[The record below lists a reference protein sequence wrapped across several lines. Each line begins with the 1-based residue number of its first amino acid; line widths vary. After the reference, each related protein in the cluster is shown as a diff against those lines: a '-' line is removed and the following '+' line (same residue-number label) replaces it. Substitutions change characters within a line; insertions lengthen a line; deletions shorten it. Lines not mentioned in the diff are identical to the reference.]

1 MKKKNKKININF
13 FTGKR
18 GGFSH
23 FVPILKQ
30 IELSKKIEYKII
42 VADMHLSPFFG
53 NTVNELKRYSKNL
66 ILLDRIKNKDT
77 ISNRLT
83 VISKT
88 IASLSKIFKNKKPDF
103 LFLLGDRAEVLGAGI
118 AAMHFNIPII
128 HMYGGDI
135 TQGGTDE
142 STRHAITKMANLH
155 LTSNKQSYKNVLKM
169 GEEKW
174 RVFNTGLSSL
184 ELFKK
189 NFFKSKDYLAKKFRI
204 DFSKPLILLIQ
215 HSVTWQVREST
226 WQISQTLKALDK
238 LKLQTIAIYP
248 CSDPG
253 YGPII
258 KRYNNFKKKSFFNVY
273 KNLKLDDFYS
283 LLKYSTLILGNSS
296 CGILECG
303 FFKKYVI
310 NLGIRQEGRFCEN
323 NVYHLPHNSNK
334 IYTTVK
340 KIIKKKII
348 KNKITLYGS
357 GNSAKKIVNIIIN
370 FHNKK
375 NLIKKK
381 FII

>member
-30 IELSKKIEYKII
+30 IEFSKKIDYKII

-53 NTVNELKRYSKNL
+53 NTVNELKNYSKKL
-66 ILLDRIKNKDT
+66 ILLDQIKNKDT

-88 IASLSKIFKNKKPDF
+88 IVSLSKIFKNKKPDF
-103 LFLLGDRAEVLGAGI
+103 LFLLGDRAEVLGAAI

-142 STRHAITKMANLH
+142 STRHAITKIANLH

-189 NFFKSKDYLAKKFRI
+189 NFFKSKNYLAKKYRI
-204 DFSKPLILLIQ
+204 DFSKPVILLIQ
-215 HSVTWQVREST
+215 HSVTWQVSESR
-226 WQISQTLKALDK
+226 WQISQTLKALNK

-253 YGPII
+253 YEPII
-258 KRYNNFKKKSFFNVY
+258 KRYNDFKKKSFFNVY

-303 FFKKYVI
+303 FFKKYAI

-334 IYTTVK
+334 IFNEVK
-340 KIIKKKII
+340 KIIKKK
-348 KNKITLYGS
+348 K
-357 GNSAKKIVNIIIN
+357 
-370 FHNKK
+370 
-375 NLIKKK
+375 IKKK
-381 FII
+381 KNSLWKWKFG